1 MLNQEDRKGAVI
13 IATTEEWPDFV
24 AAVCLRVWPAEEKNS
39 VRRRGDDRMNASTTR
54 TVSARIARHEEVA
67 ECFGTRRSGF
77 AVMALWITLV
87 VAASL
92 ALAVL

>member
-1 MLNQEDRKGAVI
+1 
-13 IATTEEWPDFV
+13 
-24 AAVCLRVWPAEEKNS
+24 
-39 VRRRGDDRMNASTTR
+39 MNASTTR